1 MNSTF
6 EINCINQFN
15 YFINSRLISYQTSE
29 INLLKLSH
37 RIPLWNQISFILQYT
52 TKNRMNSRNQWIFLY
67 FEKTEKKKKRNQ
79 RFKVFAFHFSPRINY
94 TTKLI
99 LISRKL
105 SFSFHYMEHGREKLD
120 RSVSTIS
127 QERSS
132 LSTE

>member
-79 RFKVFAFHFSPRINY
+79 RFKVFAFHFSPHINY